1 MGRAAAAILRRRVGR
16 FVAEAE
22 AVEAAAAVAEEKR
35 RRLRRQR
42 RGGEESGCVILS
54 RNSGTRLMRISGTP
68 IHYHSKCAAAPLQR
82 AGSTEGGSDP
92 VQFCS
97 VALSASANEARTRRS
112 GTTRIESRKFV
123 DARKASAGEWC

>member
-1 MGRAAAAILRRRVGR
+1 MGQAAILRRRVGR

-42 RGGEESGCVILS
+42 RGGEESGCVILILS

-68 IHYHSKCAAAPLQR
+68 IHYHSKCAAAPL
-82 AGSTEGGSDP
+82 
-92 VQFCS
+92 
-97 VALSASANEARTRRS
+97 
-112 GTTRIESRKFV
+112 
-123 DARKASAGEWC
+123 